1 MQEAHCGAPR
11 ILKGVL
17 SQEHSMA
24 FVMEFHVHGVKL
36 ALFRVH
42 GHQSSSTAWSTKMSP
57 VDNLKGGANC
67 LVLRCKPQH

>member
-1 MQEAHCGAPR
+1 
-11 ILKGVL
+11 
-17 SQEHSMA
+17 MA